1 LGLKPKRRVLT
12 EARKFVLEHTLVV
25 VTLMGLLFYG
35 GGLLVYSRFYE
46 TFGLYETFGVSPDE
60 VGLSYTAALTH
71 LVPAFLLWLG
81 HGSASS
87 SPWPFSC
94 GSSLRS

>member
-46 TFGLYETFGVSPDE
+46 TFGL
-60 VGLSYTAALTH
+60 
-71 LVPAFLLWLG
+71 
-81 HGSASS
+81 
-87 SPWPFSC
+87 
-94 GSSLRS
+94 